1 MLASNSIT
9 FVHCLFHRAHL
20 DSIPHESR
28 RLLLNGD
35 PLIGSDDA
43 ELCRQEDF
51 VPQVESF
58 AANQREIG
66 LVQGDVVT
74 MLEVHDH
81 ANWTAIVVEPIS
93 ILFLRRYFKMKT
105 SLSKFYASFHTLLI
119 FADCCFSLIIHFDSN
134 DSRSFT
140 SSFVRGD
147 IDDLEELPGAE
158 MCRLHEEA
166 LDDVRE

>member
-1 MLASNSIT
+1 M
-9 FVHCLFHRAHL
+9 HCLFHRAHL
-20 DSIPHESR
+20 DSIPHEFG

-58 AANQREIG
+58 AANQREIC

-93 ILFLRRYFKMKT
+93 IPISQEVFQ
-105 SLSKFYASFHTLLI
+105 
-119 FADCCFSLIIHFDSN
+119 N
-134 DSRSFT
+134 E
-140 SSFVRGD
+140 D
-147 IDDLEELPGAE
+147 ITF
-158 MCRLHEEA
+158 
-166 LDDVRE
+166 